1 MTEAALT
8 TEDEPGRPI
17 VNDSVSELEGR
28 VCIVSGGASGIG
40 RAIGERLA
48 MAGGT
53 VALADRDA
61 DALESTLGVL
71 RGKGLDVRGFACDV
85 SDEAAVISMCRDL
98 EREFGQAGV
107 LVNNAGYAH
116 VGPSM
121 AFSLQEWREMFAVMV
136 EGAFLC
142 SREVGK
148 LMRRNGSGSI
158 VNIAS
163 ITARTGQP
171 LALGYS
177 SAKAAV
183 CQLSEVLAVEWAAYG
198 IRVNTVAPGLIRTPM
213 LDWSVRE
220 GIAEMD
226 SWMKRIPLRRV
237 GEPAEVAELVLF
249 LASDRASYVTG
260 QCVFIDGG
268 WTAFG
273 WADWSGD
280 PE

>member
-1 MTEAALT
+1 V
-8 TEDEPGRPI
+8 DDVR
-17 VNDSVSELEGR
+17 ELEGR
-28 VCIVSGGASGIG
+28 VSVVTGGASGIG

-48 MAGGT
+48 VAGAT
-53 VALADRDA
+53 VALADRNRDE
-61 DALESTLGVL
+61 LESTLGAF
-71 RGKGLDVRGFACDV
+71 RGMGLDVRGFVCDV
-85 SDEAAVISMCRDL
+85 SDEDAVTGMCRELD
-98 EREFGQAGV
+98 REFGRASV

-148 LMRRNGSGSI
+148 LMRRGGSGSI

-163 ITARTGQP
+163 ITAKVGQP
-171 LALGYS
+171 LGLGYS

-183 CQLSEVLAVEWAAYG
+183 RQLSAVLAVEWAGYG

-213 LDWSVRE
+213 LDWSVE
-220 GIAEMD
+220 AGIAEMD

-260 QCVFIDGG
+260 QCIFIDGG

-280 PE
+280 PESP